1 MTPDSGRD
9 AVRDAIRLADLH
21 AAARGAMDPD
31 QPQGPKPQPAVGG
44 EGSSPVRGGGP
55 ARPDA
60 AGTILVPGQGRPSRP
75 A

>member
-1 MTPDSGRD
+1 MTPDSDRD

-31 QPQGPKPQPAVGG
+31 QPQAPKPQPAVGG

-55 ARPDA
+55 AARHPPM
-60 AGTILVPGQGRPSRP
+60 VRREPSPRRP